1 MVIFEKES
9 AQLLGR
15 STTMGTEEYLLQ
27 KRENEGIQKG
37 IRQGMSQGRHEE
49 ALEIARN
56 LKYKGISL
64 EIIADATGLSIQEI
78 EAL

>member
-1 MVIFEKES
+1 MVLFEKES
-9 AQLLGR
+9 EKLLGR
-15 STTMGTEEYLLQ
+15 NTTMGTEEYLLQ
-27 KRENEGIQKG
+27 KRENEGKIEGK
-37 IRQGMSQGRHEE
+37 REE
-49 ALEIARN
+49 SLNIARN